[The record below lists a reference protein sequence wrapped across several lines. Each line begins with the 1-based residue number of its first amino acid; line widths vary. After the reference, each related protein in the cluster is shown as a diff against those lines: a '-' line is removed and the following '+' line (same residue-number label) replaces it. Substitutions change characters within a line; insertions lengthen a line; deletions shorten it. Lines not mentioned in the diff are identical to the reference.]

1 MIKKVKTSQLKKGMF
16 IHDLNCGWMEH
27 PFLSNKIRIKDEKI
41 IRKIIDH
48 GIKDVYIDTEKGL
61 DLPSAPS
68 AEEVKKE
75 TEKDLEK
82 LVKNEDKKDEN
93 ISTRQEISEAKN
105 VKKEAK
111 LIVSNIMKDV
121 RLGKQIEV
129 EKVSNTVDK
138 MIDSILR
145 NSSALITL
153 SRLKQKDEYTFQ
165 HSVSVSALMITL
177 SKFLNLER
185 SEIKKIGIGALLH
198 DIGKMKIPDNIL
210 NKPGKLTDEEFKI
223 IKNHVGYSEKIL
235 SQTHGISSVSILT
248 ASQHHERYNGSGYLR
263 GLKDNEISK
272 YGHMAAIV
280 DVYDAMT
287 SNRCYHNATEPTE
300 VLRKLFEWSKSSI
313 FSRHMTEIFIRCVG
327 IYPVGTLVRLESG
340 LLGVVTELGVKSA
353 LEPVVN
359 AVYDTNKNQFI
370 TPYDIDLS
378 KSGTKDRL
386 MHEED
391 PSKWG
396 IEPQRYL

>member
-41 IRKIIDH
+41 IRKILDH

-75 TEKDLEK
+75 TQENLEK
-82 LVKNEDKKDEN
+82 LVKNEEKKDEN

-111 LIVSNIMKDV
+111 LIVSNIMNDV

-145 NSSALITL
+145 NSNALITL

-165 HSVSVSALMITL
+165 HSVSVSALMITF

-198 DIGKMKIPDNIL
+198 DIGKMKIPDKIL
-210 NKPGKLTDEEFKI
+210 NKQGKLTDEEFKI

-235 SQTHGISSVSILT
+235 SQTPGISSVSILA

-263 GLKDNEISK
+263 GLKGNEISK

-287 SNRCYHNATEPTE
+287 SNRCYHNASEPAE
-300 VLRKLFEWSKSSI
+300 VLRKLFEWSRESI
-313 FSRHMTEIFIRCVG
+313 FNRTMTEIFIRCVG

-340 LLGVVTELGVKSA
+340 FLGIVTEPGVKSA

-359 AVYDTNKNQFI
+359 AVYDSNKKQFI

-378 KSGTKDRL
+378 KPKAKDRIL
-386 MHEED
+386 HEEN
-391 PSKWG
+391 PESWG